1 MNAKPGIRISFVL
14 RSLLLLP
21 LRMIA
26 WVVLFIWHFEK
37 RYFPRK
43 PAPVPTTVEGIRRN
57 LAHTDE
63 ALADIREIILA
74 GRSKNGLALAQ
85 IWLKLQEQQAT
96 LQAALDTA
104 LAEEARQFSPL
115 AA

>member
-21 LRMIA
+21 WRALA
-26 WVVLFIWHFEK
+26 WVVLFVWHFEK

-43 PAPVPTTVEGIRRN
+43 PEPIPTTVEGIRKN
-57 LAHTDE
+57 LARTDE
-63 ALADIREIILA
+63 TLADIREIILT
-74 GRSKNGLALAQ
+74 GRSKNGIALAQ

-96 LQAALDTA
+96 LQAALATA
-104 LAEEARQFSPL
+104 LADEARHPQPI